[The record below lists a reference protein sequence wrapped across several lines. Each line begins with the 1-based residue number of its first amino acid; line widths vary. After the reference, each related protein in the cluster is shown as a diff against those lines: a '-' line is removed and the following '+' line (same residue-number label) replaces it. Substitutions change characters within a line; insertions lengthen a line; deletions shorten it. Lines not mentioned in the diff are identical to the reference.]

1 MLQIVNGL
9 INLNSIKS
17 YNIEKTDDS
26 HCLKCFFFH
35 ECFCERVCKG
45 RSRDFISNVR
55 SIKGGR
61 RQHVIS
67 DQNFSKEEHLSM
79 DLNESGKFPHCFDG
93 NYTFSKNTHFSLPK
107 TWRAANTV
115 FFAMRPK
122 V

>member
-1 MLQIVNGL
+1 MVARGV
-9 INLNSIKS
+9 
-17 YNIEKTDDS
+17 YNNEKIDDF
-26 HCLKCFFFH
+26 HCPIFFH

-93 NYTFSKNTHFSLPK
+93 NYTFSKNTHFSFPK

>member
-1 MLQIVNGL
+1 MQHVLQIVSEFISFYN
-9 INLNSIKS
+9 S
-17 YNIEKTDDS
+17 YNIEKINDS
-26 HCLKCFFFH
+26 HCLKMFFH

-79 DLNESGKFPHCFDG
+79 DLNESGKVPHCFDG

>member
-1 MLQIVNGL
+1 
-9 INLNSIKS
+9 
-17 YNIEKTDDS
+17 
-26 HCLKCFFFH
+26 
-35 ECFCERVCKG
+35 
-45 RSRDFISNVR
+45 
-55 SIKGGR
+55 
-61 RQHVIS
+61 
-67 DQNFSKEEHLSM
+67 M